1 MTRRSFVL
9 LSTVVAVWR
18 VSIGGQATKPVEPR
32 GPVTTAD
39 TAHLRVNAGASVAAI
54 APGTQFALVFDVTPL
69 RNIHVYAPGKH
80 TYQVVNVE
88 VAPRPWLRVKATSY
102 PPSTIYH
109 FKPLDER
116 VAVYS
121 NPFQLVQEL
130 TIPTTPEVRKALA
143 GRTTVILDATLA
155 YQACDDKVCYSPQK
169 VPMSWTLAIK
179 TNGSQ

>member
-1 MTRRSFVL
+1 MTRRSLVL
-9 LSTVVAVWR
+9 LTTFSAAWS
-18 VSIGGQATKPVEPR
+18 VSIAGQVPKPVDIR
-32 GPVTTAD
+32 GPVTTAE
-39 TAHLRVNAGASVAAI
+39 TAHLRVNAAVSVAAV
-54 APGTQFALVFDVTPL
+54 APGTQLALVVDVTPL

-121 NPFQLVQEL
+121 NPFQLVREL

-155 YQACDDKVCYSPQK
+155 YQACDDKICYSPQK